1 MKLLKQERFRLAS
14 TMGVPAYVVFSDA
27 TLREMSAKMP
37 LTEEEFLKISG
48 VGSRKAERY
57 GKTFLG
63 IIKDFKQEE
72 DINGA

>member
-1 MKLLKQERFRLAS
+1 MVRVMTIRVS
-14 TMGVPAYVVFSDA
+14 YVN
-27 TLREMSAKMP
+27 L
-37 LTEEEFLKISG
+37 
-48 VGSRKAERY
+48 GSRKAERY